1 MLSQLYIENLAVIK
15 QTEINLKQGFNV
27 FTGETGAGKT
37 ILVTAINAILGA
49 KLSKDIVRTGETKAI
64 IIATFENLDKNVI
77 KIAAELGYDISEN
90 LLISREISVEGKSTC
105 RVNGK
110 PANLSIIKE
119 ITEHIVDVHGQQDS
133 SRLVSADKQLALID
147 AYGDYTADLQDY
159 LNIYN
164 EMRSINKQIN
174 DLTLSEADK
183 AQKID
188 ILSYQIEEI
197 NSAALEIGEEE
208 ELEKRK
214 KILDNSHQIIR
225 DLSEA
230 DSFLN
235 SDIELPE
242 QINSLSDILIKLEQ
256 YLPELE
262 NASEKCRE
270 YYYELKEIGT
280 IIRQRFESFEY
291 NQNEIDD
298 IENRLHVIYNLKRK
312 YGKTIKEILEFG
324 CRAEVELD
332 EITLSGE
339 KLEILLKKQK
349 SNLEQITVKS
359 KTITSLRKASA
370 NKFTKLVESELKFL
384 DMSSVKLTIEFETC
398 DFTQNG
404 TDKLQILI
412 SVNPGEPPKP
422 ISKIA
427 SGGEI
432 SRIMLAIKNVIAGK
446 DNINS
451 MIFDEIDTGVSGKAA
466 DKIGKKLKECSTQRQ
481 LICVTHLAQ
490 VAAYSD
496 QHFRIEKSIVNNRTF
511 TNVVPL
517 DKEQR
522 IIEIARIMVGEHISD
537 AAISSAKELVNNSQ
551 KI

>member
-49 KLSKDIVRTGETKAI
+49 KLSKDIVRTGETKAT
-64 IIATFENLDKNVI
+64 IIATFENLDENVI
-77 KIAAELGYDISEN
+77 KIADELGYDISEN

-147 AYGDYTADLQDY
+147 AYGDYTTDLQDY

-197 NSAALEIGEEE
+197 NSATLEIGEEE
-208 ELEKRK
+208 DLEKRK

-225 DLSEA
+225 DLAEA

-242 QINSLSDILIKLEQ
+242 QINSLSNILIKLEQ

-262 NASEKCRE
+262 NASEKFRE
-270 YYYELKEIGT
+270 YYYELKE
-280 IIRQRFESFEY
+280 F
-291 NQNEIDD
+291 
-298 IENRLHVIYNLKRK
+298 
-312 YGKTIKEILEFG
+312 
-324 CRAEVELD
+324 
-332 EITLSGE
+332 
-339 KLEILLKKQK
+339 
-349 SNLEQITVKS
+349 
-359 KTITSLRKASA
+359 
-370 NKFTKLVESELKFL
+370 
-384 DMSSVKLTIEFETC
+384 
-398 DFTQNG
+398 
-404 TDKLQILI
+404 
-412 SVNPGEPPKP
+412 
-422 ISKIA
+422 
-427 SGGEI
+427 
-432 SRIMLAIKNVIAGK
+432 
-446 DNINS
+446 
-451 MIFDEIDTGVSGKAA
+451 
-466 DKIGKKLKECSTQRQ
+466 
-481 LICVTHLAQ
+481 
-490 VAAYSD
+490 
-496 QHFRIEKSIVNNRTF
+496 
-511 TNVVPL
+511 
-517 DKEQR
+517 
-522 IIEIARIMVGEHISD
+522 
-537 AAISSAKELVNNSQ
+537 
-551 KI
+551 